1 MSCIAVNRS
10 YFNNDVSELFPRTLF
25 CITAAE
31 DFNAASDSFEV
42 IVVVLCSVYLKN
54 VFFFKQF
61 RSKIPLSA
69 NRKIKNVNYTYLRGL
84 ESRPTYRVIL
94 GKVETTVTTE
104 GSLMTGPMISSSY
117 LGF

>member
-10 YFNNDVSELFPRTLF
+10 YFNNDVSELFLRTLF

-54 VFFFKQF
+54 VFFSNSLGQKF
-61 RSKIPLSA
+61 LSPQIE
-69 NRKIKNVNYTYLRGL
+69 KLK
-84 ESRPTYRVIL
+84 
-94 GKVETTVTTE
+94 
-104 GSLMTGPMISSSY
+104 M
-117 LGF
+117 